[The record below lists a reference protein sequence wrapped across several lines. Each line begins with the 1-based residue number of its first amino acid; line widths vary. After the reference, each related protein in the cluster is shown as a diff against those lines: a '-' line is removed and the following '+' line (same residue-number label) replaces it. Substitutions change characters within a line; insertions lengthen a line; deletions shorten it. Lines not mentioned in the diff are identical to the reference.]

1 MLPLALRMQRKGA
14 MIARR
19 HHELSLLHRRA
30 TEEGEGMVFC
40 FPFNHRLSAYKLSS
54 LLHRSSVVAPA
65 VEYLDHLIKDVGGVN
80 SIDNFARSWTRAVGF
95 HEIAR
100 SPVAWSMFPGDD
112 DDEEQRPTSETV
124 PEQSI
129 EEDEEHEEAIEA
141 GSAVAAVAH
150 DTIEYGTSYNS
161 LGSRLNDSQIRHAGR
176 LFRDRH
182 ASMDTKRESEPLLV
196 RKVSRQ
202 DSSGKI
208 VKVNVVVGQSTIYQT
223 TFNAVNVLIGIGLL
237 SLPLGIRYAGW
248 LVGIVFLVY
257 SAIVT
262 NYTAKLLAKCLD
274 TDPTLIT
281 YADIAYAAYGQR
293 ARIVTSIIFFL
304 ELVAACVAL
313 VVLFADSLNDLVP
326 SISKTGWKV
335 FAGVILTPL
344 SFMPL
349 RVLSFSSILGIFCC
363 LSITLII
370 IVDGLIKPTAPGS
383 LRQPAATYMFPK
395 HWQTIPLSL
404 GLLMSP
410 WGGHSVFPNIYKD
423 MRHPYKY
430 NKSVDVT
437 YSFTVSFAFHQ
448 TILLCLYANS
458 NIVST

>member
-1 MLPLALRMQRKGA
+1 
-14 MIARR
+14 
-19 HHELSLLHRRA
+19 
-30 TEEGEGMVFC
+30 
-40 FPFNHRLSAYKLSS
+40 
-54 LLHRSSVVAPA
+54 

-100 SPVAWSMFPGDD
+100 SPVQWSVFSGDD
-112 DDEEQRPTSETV
+112 EDEEQQPTSETI
-124 PEQSI
+124 PEQPI
-129 EEDEEHEEAIEA
+129 EEDEEQQQQEEGIEA

-150 DTIEYGTSYNS
+150 DNIDYGTSYNS
-161 LGSRLNDSQIRHAGR
+161 LGSRLNESQIRHAGR
-176 LFRDRH
+176 LFRERH
-182 ASMDTKRESEPLLV
+182 GSMDTKRESEPLLV
-196 RKVSRQ
+196 RRVSRQ
-202 DSSGKI
+202 DSSGKV

-248 LVGIVFLVY
+248 LVGIGFLVY

-262 NYTAKLLAKCLD
+262 NYTAKLLAKCMD

-313 VVLFADSLNDLVP
+313 VVLFSDSLNDLVP

-335 FAGVILTPL
+335 FAGFILTPL

-370 IVDGLIKPTAPGS
+370 IIDGLIKPTAPGS
-383 LRQPAATYMFPK
+383 LRQPAATYMFPM

-430 NKSVDVT
+430 AKSVDVT
-437 YSFTVSFAFHQ
+437 YSFTVSSHS
-448 TILLCLYANS
+448 IKLLYRNRKLMS
-458 NIVST
+458 M

>member
-1 MLPLALRMQRKGA
+1 MLTRP
-14 MIARR
+14 
-19 HHELSLLHRRA
+19 
-30 TEEGEGMVFC
+30 
-40 FPFNHRLSAYKLSS
+40 
-54 LLHRSSVVAPA
+54 LHRSSVVAPA
-65 VEYLDHLIKDVGGVN
+65 VDYLDHLIKDVGGVN

-112 DDEEQRPTSETV
+112 EDDEQPTSETV
-124 PEQSI
+124 PEETI
-129 EEDEEHEEAIEA
+129 EEEDEHEGGVEA
-141 GSAVAAVAH
+141 GEAVAAAVAH
-150 DTIEYGTSYNS
+150 DSIDYGTSYNS

-176 LFRDRH
+176 LFRERH
-182 ASMDTKRESEPLLV
+182 ASIDTKRETEPLLV
-196 RKVSRQ
+196 RRVSRQ
-202 DSSGKI
+202 DSSGKV

-248 LVGIVFLVY
+248 LVGIGFLVY

-313 VVLFADSLNDLVP
+313 LVLFADSLNDLVP
-326 SISKTGWKV
+326 SISKTAWKV
-335 FAGVILTPL
+335 FAGFILTPL

-349 RVLSFSSILGIFCC
+349 RVLSFTSILGIFCC
-363 LSITLII
+363 LSITLVII
-370 IVDGLIKPTAPGS
+370 IDGLIKPNTPGS
-383 LRQPAATYMFPK
+383 LREPAATYLFPM

-430 NKSVDVT
+430 SKSVDVT
-437 YSFTVSFAFHQ
+437 YSFTVSF
-448 TILLCLYANS
+448 LD
-458 NIVST
+458 